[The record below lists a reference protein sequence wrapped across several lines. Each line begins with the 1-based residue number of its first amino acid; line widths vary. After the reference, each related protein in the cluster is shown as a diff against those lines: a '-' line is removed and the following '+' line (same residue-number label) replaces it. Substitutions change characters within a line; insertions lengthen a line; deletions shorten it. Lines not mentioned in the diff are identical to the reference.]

1 MNRKISLGL
10 CLSLVIITVAAT
22 FAVTMVF
29 SKQIYNR
36 IISNISQR
44 SQSYSNVEEIN
55 RIISNNF
62 YGDLSAF
69 NSNLSASLGEGYV
82 NGLQDKNSYYMTA
95 SEYMDYNRRLNGEI
109 TGVGIETL
117 YDYAAGEL
125 VVTYVYEG
133 SSAESEGLRAVDVIT
148 AVDDVAVNRSNYDAL
163 AAFFTGSRLDS
174 VRIEYMRDDVT
185 KVAQPI
191 SNFSIPTVTGR
202 NVNGVGYVRIS
213 SFGKNT
219 AAELKS
225 VLEDYKKSGLTA
237 VIIDLRNNR
246 EGTIKYAANAL
257 DVIISNINGSIAIA
271 RHSNGKEDVFT
282 AENSNFT
289 QFAYAVLINGG
300 TSGPAELFAC
310 DMRDILQ
317 CALIGTTTAGVGTM
331 QEVFTLDDGGAIM
344 LTTALIIPR
353 AGENAVYDG
362 VGIAPDANGEI
373 TLPVED
379 ANISLL
385 DEAND
390 NQLNAAV
397 NLLTEQMN

>member
-95 SEYMDYNRRLNGEI
+95 SEYMDYNKRLNGEI

-133 SSAESEGLRAVDVIT
+133 SSAESEGLRAGDIIT

-317 CALIGTTTAGVGTM
+317 CVLIGTTTAGVGTM

-385 DEAND
+385 DEADD

>member
-133 SSAESEGLRAVDVIT
+133 SSAESEGIRAGDVIT

-317 CALIGTTTAGVGTM
+317 CVLIGTTTAGVGTM

-385 DEAND
+385 DEADD